1 MNRGLI
7 MQVTELHRQQNQDGQ
22 TIVEY
27 KADKLVVRLITTYDK
42 KKSLDEVIYMMAC
55 RKLAGK
61 LAS

>member
-1 MNRGLI
+1 